1 MPGIFSMVESDSFS
15 WASESNL
22 FSAFGGMNKEACSP
36 VEPGTDLTAFP
47 FVVSEEKNLE
57 RDCSKLSKMSSTTT

>member
-1 MPGIFSMVESDSFS
+1 MVESDSFS

-47 FVVSEEKNLE
+47 FVVSEEKKIWNVTVVSYP
-57 RDCSKLSKMSSTTT
+57 R